1 VPANRLIKTNA
12 TPKKGLN
19 DLKSKE
25 VTTTLF
31 YRSTIKKF
39 QEIVYP
45 FYFSDFMVTEMI
57 TLNFERIFGDRTNYP

>member
-1 VPANRLIKTNA
+1 
-12 TPKKGLN
+12 
-19 DLKSKE
+19 LKSKE

-57 TLNFERIFGDRTNYP
+57 TLRILKEFSGTGRITPEGV